1 MSSRNPHNARTRFI
15 LVLVLSLSIASF
27 IGASSTL
34 AAPAP
39 PQFTVATFNLE
50 NYLHVQTGTRPAKS
64 ETSKAAIRQAIHALN
79 ADVLALQEMG
89 STHALLEL
97 RDSLRAEGLSY
108 PHWEHVSGFDTN
120 IHIAILSRYPVT
132 AQRHHTNES
141 FLLYGRRFHVRRAFA
156 EVDIRVHPHYQF
168 TLINAHLKS
177 RLQSGTANQAD
188 LREQEATRLR
198 RIIDARLQANPN
210 LNLIVVGDL
219 NDHQDSQPLR
229 IVRGRGSRQGLID
242 TRPAERRGADAP
254 PAESPASHRQITW
267 TSYYSK
273 EDSYSR
279 VDYILLSPG
288 MAREWDR
295 SGTFIL
301 TLPNWGT
308 ASDHRPIIARF
319 HAQDR

>member
-1 MSSRNPHNARTRFI
+1 MNSHKTRTRFSP
-15 LVLVLSLSIASF
+15 LLSIAISIALF
-27 IGASSTL
+27 TSAFPQH

-39 PQFTVATFNLE
+39 PLFTVATFNVE

-64 ETSKAAIRQAIHALN
+64 ESSKAAIRQAIHALN

-89 STHALLEL
+89 SPQALLEL
-97 RDSLRAEGLSY
+97 RESLRAEGLPYS
-108 PHWEHVSGFDTN
+108 HWEHVSGFDTN
-120 IHIAILSRYPVT
+120 IHVAILSRYPVT

-168 TLINAHLKS
+168 TLISAHLKS
-177 RLQSGTANQAD
+177 RLQTGAANQAD

-198 RIIDARLQANPN
+198 RIIDARLQANPD
-210 LNLIVVGDL
+210 LNLIVLGDL
-219 NDHQDSQPLR
+219 NDHPDSQPLR
-229 IVRGRGSRQGLID
+229 IVRGRGSRLGLID
-242 TRPAERRGADAP
+242 TRPAERYSTDALP
-254 PAESPASHRQITW
+254 PDSLTKRQVTW
-267 TSYYSK
+267 TSYYAR

-308 ASDHRPIIARF
+308 ASDHRPIVARF
-319 HAQDR
+319 HGRDR